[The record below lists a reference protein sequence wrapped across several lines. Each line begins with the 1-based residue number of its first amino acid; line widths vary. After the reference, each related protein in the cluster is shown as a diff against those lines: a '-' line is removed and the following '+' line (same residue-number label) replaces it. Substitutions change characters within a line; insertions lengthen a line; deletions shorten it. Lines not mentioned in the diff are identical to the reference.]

1 MNCLGYNKNPL
12 LTVALV
18 WLYTEIVS
26 RDLDSNNSKA
36 HIEAVSLGWTFQ
48 MTYRFTDNDNPAEAG
63 LDYFC
68 VFSLNNSLRIYAASR
83 HNTSS

>member
-12 LTVALV
+12 PTVALV
-18 WLYTEIVS
+18 WLDTEIVS
-26 RDLDSNNSKA
+26 IDVDNNNSKA

-63 LDYFC
+63 LLSCYG
-68 VFSLNNSLRIYAASR
+68 NSVNSEFLGAI
-83 HNTSS
+83 